1 MNESRNAHAITI
13 CRGLVY
19 VLGGFS
25 GKQRLNSVERY
36 TVKEDK
42 WTQMAPMKDKRHYLS
57 ACQIGEEF
65 IYAFGGFFGSTEQE
79 INDSIEVYEVEKNL
93 WSALPVRMKVIP
105 LLVCNILQNPLW
117 ACSALAISSNDIILI
132 GGKNTNRNGE
142 VHLFN
147 VQTKTWKQ
155 LHSMNQLRVSHKSF
169 FFQNKIYVIGGD
181 YDMSCEVYDIREN
194 KWSFISS
201 YSTLL
206 ANSLYSFSSAIAI
219 QD

>member
-1 MNESRNAHAITI
+1 
-13 CRGLVY
+13 
-19 VLGGFS
+19 
-25 GKQRLNSVERY
+25 
-36 TVKEDK
+36 
-42 WTQMAPMKDKRHYLS
+42 MAPMKDKRHYLS
-57 ACQIGEEF
+57 ACQIGDEF

-79 INDSIEVYEVEKNL
+79 INDSIEMYEVEKNI
-93 WSALPVRMKVIP
+93 WSVLSVRMK
-105 LLVCNILQNPLW
+105 NPLW
-117 ACSALAISSNDIILI
+117 ACSALAISPNDIILI

-147 VQTKTWKQ
+147 VQSKTWKQ

-169 FFQNKIYVIGGD
+169 FFQNRIYVIGGD

-206 ANSLYSFSSAIAI
+206 SNSLYSFSSSIAI
-219 QD
+219 QDWP